1 MTLNRDQG
9 KPWAMLS
16 WPLRATH
23 WQRPNSSAP
32 YDAKHIL
39 KCLGAAPPQ
48 LSRPVGY
55 GLIRAGVRTDSMIGV
70 TKFRI
75 QKMLNIYVVPLE
87 LAAPDQTVPYRTVL
101 SGDAFRAL
109 HARLRSRLSLRD
121 PLANISQHH
130 LASLHRSQIFG
141 DL

>member
-1 MTLNRDQG
+1 MRYQLPPPG
-9 KPWAMLS
+9 KSPEPIARREEVS
-16 WPLRATH
+16 VPV
-23 WQRPNSSAP
+23 SV
-32 YDAKHIL
+32 
-39 KCLGAAPPQ
+39 
-48 LSRPVGY
+48 PVGY

-121 PLANISQHH
+121 PLANISQQH